1 MYSLR
6 YGTLPLV
13 RATGGLFDTVSNLD
27 PRTGEGTG
35 FVFDHYTPQALLS
48 TLRWALDVFADREL
62 WRRAQL
68 RGMRE
73 DHSWEASAKE
83 YVKVYERAARPS

>member
-13 RATGGLFDTVSNLD
+13 RATGGLFDTVRNFD

-35 FVFDHYTPQALLS
+35 FTFDEYSPQALVN
-48 TLRWALDVFADREL
+48 TLRWALGVYADRDQ
-62 WRRAQL
+62 WRRLQRAAM
-68 RGMRE
+68 GE
-73 DHSWEASAKE
+73 DHSWSASARE
-83 YVKVYERAARPS
+83 YERVYLRAVSRA